1 MTTSLGVGVWV
12 RWMLWPTAVL
22 GILLSIIMMSSPA
35 AAGVVVPTPAH
46 PPEPSVVPLTTDELP
61 LPFSASA
68 RILPATSL
76 VSLTLTLANP
86 RSSELDRFLTQV
98 EDPTSSS
105 YRHFLS
111 YPEFVNN
118 FAPPNTSVA
127 RVEGTLVGVGAR
139 DIMVAPDR
147 SSISVVLPAA
157 SVDQL
162 LGVQLISYGSDGRIP
177 LYTAVGGVS
186 LPPSW
191 EGLVTGIGGLSDSAT
206 VALGQSSRSAD
217 LALRAGPGD
226 GALFVHD
233 NTSGEDWFVG
243 SDYTQAYGAT
253 ELFPGAHSV
262 PNATYP
268 RSVAIATLLGSAY
281 NLTTQTDLPP
291 WDPAVIDD
299 YYNGT
304 LNPTWPMPNVT
315 GVPVSV
321 NGVTAPLPGSFG
333 SQNDSTLYEVENSLD
348 LEMAGSLAPGSSL
361 YNFYFAG
368 SLLQGTA
375 TLGDAASY
383 IADDLAQALAY
394 NYGSAHLAVVSCSFG
409 LPDLN
414 NSAWNAELLTAAGT
428 GVTILSASGDQGNA
442 PDSLTHR
449 GDGPWPVW
457 PATAAWNTSGSVSVG
472 GVSISLS
479 GSPSSD
485 YNGSALNISYDP
497 AAGPIASASAWYDTT
512 QGPGAY
518 AGTEGGASTVIPEPC
533 WQFHSAAQPAIVN
546 ATLRQGATTLGRSGP
561 DLAMPG
567 NSTLVAI
574 FANSTQAI
582 FYAPVEGTSV
592 AAPVLAG
599 LLADVVAV
607 ENNGSVGPWTSL
619 GFIDPEIYR
628 FASFFAAHPGP
639 TDPFTDVTSGSN
651 YVFSAAVG
659 WDATTGWGEVSTP
672 AFLAADRN
680 TTLLDYR
687 YNGSTP
693 TLPPASSSTG
703 SSVPWVYIYAIFGV
717 GFVIAVLLVVLATRS
732 SRRPPRSAV
741 VPWGAQMGAP
751 MVPASPGP
759 PGTLPGATFLCP
771 YCGAMRPSEPVR
783 CPQCGAY

>member
-1 MTTSLGVGVWV
+1 M
-12 RWMLWPTAVL
+12 
-22 GILLSIIMMSSPA
+22 
-35 AAGVVVPTPAH
+35 
-46 PPEPSVVPLTTDELP
+46 
-61 LPFSASA
+61 
-68 RILPATSL
+68 
-76 VSLTLTLANP
+76 
-86 RSSELDRFLTQV
+86 
-98 EDPTSSS
+98 
-105 YRHFLS
+105 
-111 YPEFVNN
+111 
-118 FAPPNTSVA
+118 
-127 RVEGTLVGVGAR
+127 
-139 DIMVAPDR
+139 
-147 SSISVVLPAA
+147 
-157 SVDQL
+157 
-162 LGVQLISYGSDGRIP
+162 
-177 LYTAVGGVS
+177 
-186 LPPSW
+186 
-191 EGLVTGIGGLSDSAT
+191 
-206 VALGQSSRSAD
+206 
-217 LALRAGPGD
+217 
-226 GALFVHD
+226 
-233 NTSGEDWFVG
+233 
-243 SDYTQAYGAT
+243 
-253 ELFPGAHSV
+253 
-262 PNATYP
+262 
-268 RSVAIATLLGSAY
+268 
-281 NLTTQTDLPP
+281 
-291 WDPAVIDD
+291 
-299 YYNGT
+299 
-304 LNPTWPMPNVT
+304 
-315 GVPVSV
+315 
-321 NGVTAPLPGSFG
+321 
-333 SQNDSTLYEVENSLD
+333 
-348 LEMAGSLAPGSSL
+348 
-361 YNFYFAG
+361 
-368 SLLQGTA
+368 
-375 TLGDAASY
+375 
-383 IADDLAQALAY
+383 
-394 NYGSAHLAVVSCSFG
+394 SCSFG

-414 NSAWNAELLTAAGT
+414 NSAWNAELLTAAGP

-546 ATLRQGATTLGRSGP
+546 ATLRQGATDRSAGR
-561 DLAMPG
+561 DRILAMPG

-639 TDPFTDVTSGSN
+639 TTRSPTSPQG
-651 YVFSAAVG
+651 
-659 WDATTGWGEVSTP
+659 ATTSSRPRSVGTRPRAGARSARRPSSRPTGTRP
-672 AFLAADRN
+672 CSIIDTTDR
-680 TTLLDYR
+680 R
-687 YNGSTP
+687 SI
-693 TLPPASSSTG
+693 LPPASSSTG

-717 GFVIAVLLVVLATRS
+717 GFVIAVLLVVL
-732 SRRPPRSAV
+732 SRLARPDCPPRSAV

-783 CPQCGAY
+783 CPQCGAYQEGNGGSAGGASSAAPVSGEPSGGTSGDAGGVAVTSSVPPSPGAGTDGAIPSFCSRKRRISSGWWRRCRSTRRTAGS